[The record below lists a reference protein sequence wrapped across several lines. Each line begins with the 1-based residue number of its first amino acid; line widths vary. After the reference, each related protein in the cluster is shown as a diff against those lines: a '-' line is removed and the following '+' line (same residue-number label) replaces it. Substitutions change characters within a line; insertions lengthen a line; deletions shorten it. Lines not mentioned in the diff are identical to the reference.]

1 MESRRRKE
9 KEQRAVLCS
18 VCLIIIIIQISN
30 CKLITL
36 LTASRNN
43 HLKFTSNVRSI
54 EF

>member
-1 MESRRRKE
+1 MASSRRKE
-9 KEQRAVLCS
+9 EEQRAVLCS

-30 CKLITL
+30 CKPITL

-43 HLKFTSNVRSI
+43 HLKFTPNVTST